1 MSSHLEPRIRQLA
14 TEAREIREST
24 AVGDT
29 AGGDAGDAIDLT
41 PLAAA
46 RDGLG
51 PVLAVYV
58 EARAG
63 DEPIRFSQTELD
75 LLHRATND
83 WLVVYGRLR
92 GVDVD
97 PDATIREAA
106 ELLLDTHDVVD
117 VAAQLVGLSA
127 E

>member
-1 MSSHLEPRIRQLA
+1 MSSPREPRIRQLA
-14 TEAREIREST
+14 QEARQIRASAEST
-24 AVGDT
+24 AEDDV
-29 AGGDAGDAIDLT
+29 DLT
-41 PLAAA
+41 PLVAA

-63 DEPIRFSQTELD
+63 EDSVRFSQTELD

-83 WLVVYGRLR
+83 WLVVYAREK
-92 GVDVD
+92 GVGVD
-97 PDATIREAA
+97 PDATVREAA
-106 ELLLDTHDVVD
+106 ELLIDTHDVVD
-117 VAAQLVGLSA
+117 VASQLTGLPA